1 MTHLTFLKPLEKA
14 LRFYAG
20 LYLAVIAFQLVGL
33 LMYLVN
39 VWPGMR
45 DAVSPAV
52 TAVLCLV
59 LFLGFFRAFVWIRIY
74 WSGARALSFLRT
86 QGESPDLANRLSP
99 VLATLTRLLVL
110 SCVLDFLF
118 LPAFFLADT
127 YLPFAVSG
135 WRLGAVEL
143 ARLLFPQAFG
153 FAALILAF
161 LTHQYRLL
169 LQDRSRLKEE
179 VELTI

>member
-1 MTHLTFLKPLEKA
+1 MMHYTFFNPLEKA

-20 LYLAVIAFQLVGL
+20 LYLAVILFQLVGL

-39 VWPGMR
+39 VWPSVRGTTSTG
-45 DAVSPAV
+45 A
-52 TAVLCLV
+52 TALLCLALV
-59 LFLGFFRAFVWIRIY
+59 LGFLRAFVWIRIY
-74 WSGARALSFLRT
+74 WSGAGALSILRT
-86 QGESPDLANRLSP
+86 EDESPELADRLGP

-110 SCVLDFLF
+110 SCILDFLF
-118 LPAFFLADT
+118 LPAYFLADT
-127 YLPFAVSG
+127 FLPFAVSG

-161 LTHQYRLL
+161 LTHQFGQFLR
-169 LQDRSRLKEE
+169 DRSRLREE
-179 VELTI
+179 IELTI

>member
-1 MTHLTFLKPLEKA
+1 MQHHSFFNPLEKA

-33 LMYLVN
+33 LMYQVN
-39 VWPGMR
+39 VWPHVRGTIAPSVK
-45 DAVSPAV
+45 AVICVAL
-52 TAVLCLV
+52 A
-59 LFLGFFRAFVWIRIY
+59 LGFFRAFVWIRVY
-74 WSGARALSFLRT
+74 WNGARALTFLRT
-86 QGESPDLANRLSP
+86 RAEEPDLADCLSP
-99 VLATLTRLLVL
+99 VLANLTRLLVV
-110 SCVLDFLF
+110 SCILDFLF
-118 LPAFFLADT
+118 LPAFFLTDT
-127 YLPFAVSG
+127 LLPFTVSG

-153 FAALILAF
+153 LAALILAF

-169 LQDRSRLKEE
+169 LQDRGRLREE